1 MRVEDRCGRRARM
14 ELFLAPVATGV
25 LSGVVGAW
33 PTYVLGGWAGV
44 KTMLLA
50 LVILMAV
57 LCKTLLPVRRKMAL
71 ANETRRLR
79 IALGV
84 AGQRFVVILAVA
96 VAASWFEW
104 ANRERFLVWLAI
116 GYVTLTLA
124 ETIAL
129 VRWMRKT
136 ETRACT

>member
-1 MRVEDRCGRRARM
+1 MRNEASCDRRAWR
-14 ELFLAPVATGV
+14 ELVLVPLATGV
-25 LSGVVGAW
+25 LSGVVGVW

-50 LVILMAV
+50 LAILAAV
-57 LCKTLLPVRRKMAL
+57 LYRTLLPIRRKMVL
-71 ANETRRLR
+71 VGDVQRLR
-79 IALGV
+79 VAFGV
-84 AGQRFVVILAVA
+84 GGQRFVLILVVA

-104 ANRERFLVWLAI
+104 ANRELFLVWIAI
-116 GYVTLTLA
+116 GYVTMMLA

-129 VRWMRKT
+129 VRWMRNT